1 MSHWRRPEPWRWSL
15 SHPPG
20 AWLLQDA
27 EGGVL
32 RGVLERTPYPF
43 ALELAALASRQQLLD
58 LPGWV
63 AERVT
68 SQGLSFVQATLQ
80 FLADKLAAGAVQ
92 PATTASL
99 LVRHAQTT

>member
-1 MSHWRRPEPWRWSL
+1 MSVGHSK
-15 SHPPG
+15 PPA
-20 AWLLQDA
+20 AWLLQDV
-27 EGGVL
+27 EGGHPGVL

-58 LPGWV
+58 LPAWA
-63 AERVT
+63 AERIA

-92 PATTASL
+92 PAATASL
-99 LVRHAQTT
+99 LVRSCL